1 MPAAAG
7 AAPGWGTA
15 TGSADTGAVGTSAPS
30 VSAGLATPEFAEVR
44 ELFDS
49 FLSDDPGYSAQLSVY
64 CRGTKVVDLCGGP
77 GLVPGDI
84 TGTYSCSKGVA
95 AFVIALLVQDG
106 RLDLDRTVASYWPE
120 FGVQG
125 KDRLTVRQALSHQAG
140 LPGVAGG
147 FPLAEFT
154 TAAAARRLAASA
166 PLWRPG
172 TAFGYHALTMGIL
185 MEELCRR
192 TSGVPLQGLYDQ
204 RIRHPWG
211 IDFFLGLPEDQE
223 PRYREVLYDP
233 APAQPWVDPL
243 SLDGLGSNA
252 PVSTIMEL
260 PNHRIVRASGMSS
273 AGGVGSA
280 EGLARLYAAATTGV
294 DGRPAFLSPATID
307 LMAAEQV
314 WGLDRCSGS
323 DNAFAVVFMKPQPGR
338 NFGSH
343 LAFGH
348 EGANAALGFADPG
361 YGLGFGYVPRRS
373 EEGRT
378 GGRAQRLSAAVRR
391 AARAAS

>member
-1 MPAAAG
+1 MPSG
-7 AAPGWGTA
+7 ASGAEGWN
-15 TGSADTGAVGTSAPS
+15 TGQATGAVGISAPS
-30 VSAGLATPEFAEVR
+30 ASAGLATPEFAEVR

-49 FLSDDPGYSAQLSVY
+49 FLADDPGYSAQLSVY
-64 CRGTKVVDLCGGP
+64 RRGTKVVDLCGGP
-77 GLVPGDI
+77 GLAPGDI

-140 LPGVAGG
+140 LPGVVGG
-147 FPLAEFT
+147 FPLAEFA
-154 TAAAARRLAASA
+154 TADAARRLAASA
-166 PLWRPG
+166 PLWCPG

-192 TSGVPLQGLYDQ
+192 TSGMPLQGLYDR

-223 PRYREVLYDP
+223 PRYRDVLYDP
-233 APAQPWVDPL
+233 APAQPWTDPL

-252 PVSTIMEL
+252 PGSTIMEL
-260 PNHRIVRASGMSS
+260 PNHRVVRASGMSS

-280 EGLARLYAAATTGV
+280 EGLARL
-294 DGRPAFLSPATID
+294 
-307 LMAAEQV
+307 
-314 WGLDRCSGS
+314 SGS

-348 EGANAALGFADPG
+348 EGASAALGFADPG

-391 AARAAS
+391 AAHAAS

>member
-1 MPAAAG
+1 MPSG
-7 AAPGWGTA
+7 ASGAEGWN
-15 TGSADTGAVGTSAPS
+15 TGQATGAVGISAPS
-30 VSAGLATPEFAEVR
+30 ASAGLATPEFAEVR

-49 FLSDDPGYSAQLSVY
+49 FLADDPGYSAQLSVY
-64 CRGTKVVDLCGGP
+64 RRGTKVVDLCGGP
-77 GLVPGDI
+77 GLAPGDI

-140 LPGVAGG
+140 LPGVVGG
-147 FPLAEFT
+147 FPLAEFA
-154 TAAAARRLAASA
+154 TADAARRLAASA

-192 TSGVPLQGLYDQ
+192 TSGMPLQGLYDQ

-223 PRYREVLYDP
+223 PRYRDVLYDP
-233 APAQPWVDPL
+233 APAQPWTDPL

-260 PNHRIVRASGMSS
+260 PNHRVVRASGMSS

-294 DGRPAFLSPATID
+294 DGRPAFLSKATID

-348 EGANAALGFADPG
+348 EGASAALGFADPG

-391 AARAAS
+391 AAHAAF